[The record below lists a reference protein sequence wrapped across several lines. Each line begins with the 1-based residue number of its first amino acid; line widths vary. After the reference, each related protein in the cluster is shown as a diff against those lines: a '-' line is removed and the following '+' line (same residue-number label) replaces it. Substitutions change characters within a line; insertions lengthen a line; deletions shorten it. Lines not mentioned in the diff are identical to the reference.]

1 MKQIFTTLALVAATA
16 TQALASDE
24 QILRAFDVA
33 EDHTRF
39 VFAPTPVDANGMPEH
54 GNPFVAQGYVYPA
67 GVLADG
73 ETGVNED
80 GSPTHP
86 ELVLGEWTCD
96 GWFVGDAMATETGTF
111 LISRQTVVL
120 NSGDVLISH
129 GPEIVDPGMPQ
140 VRAVTG
146 GTGSFAAHDGDLHQT
161 FIEWSEH
168 MGLRAS
174 FVLLETEESEEEP
187 HEIDRD

>member
-1 MKQIFTTLALVAATA
+1 MKRIVSTLALGAAMA
-16 TQALASDE
+16 GSAFASDRDV
-24 QILRAFDVA
+24 LRAFDVA

-39 VFAPTPVDANGMPEH
+39 VFAPTPVDADGMPEH
-54 GNPFVAQGYVYPA
+54 GNPFIAQGYVYPA
-67 GVLADG
+67 GALADG

-120 NSGDVLISH
+120 SSGDVLISH
-129 GPEIVDPGMPQ
+129 GPEIVDAGVPQ

-146 GTGSFAAHDGDLHQT
+146 GTGAFAAHDGDLHQT
-161 FIEWSEH
+161 FIAWSEH

-174 FVLLETEESEEEP
+174 FVLLEEP
-187 HEIDRD
+187 EPFEIDAD